1 IRICGDMQIRS
12 LSIRHKMILGLLAIT
27 GILTLIY
34 SVQALYGMGRLI
46 DLHREAMAHNLA
58 AATDARMASMLR
70 STELALSP
78 IINDDR
84 VLDAFADRDRQRLQ
98 TLTVPIWKDLHAK
111 GIAQFQFH
119 TAPATS
125 FLRLHQLDKFG

>member
-1 IRICGDMQIRS
+1 MQMRS

-84 VLDAFADRDRQRLQ
+84 VLDAFADRDRQR
-98 TLTVPIWKDLHAK
+98 H
-111 GIAQFQFH
+111 
-119 TAPATS
+119 PA
-125 FLRLHQLDKFG
+125 L